1 LLAPAELILK
11 EKIMDSIRTWIGDHP
26 VVAFFVGAYAITWG
40 VWFPVLTG
48 IDRGWIAYDTTA
60 ILALVVGSFGP
71 PISAALVTYLTGGSL
86 TRWFS
91 QVLRWRVAPRW
102 WLAAFGLPVVLYAL
116 MAGVHLL
123 LGGQL
128 NWGEV
133 NPLASIP
140 LAYLNIFVW
149 GGGNEELGWRG
160 FALPY
165 LQERYSALVSSLV
178 IGVVWTVWHAPS
190 GIVERGVTGW
200 AVDLPVYAVIV
211 IGISIVATL
220 LYNNT
225 GGSVLLAM
233 VFHAGVNAGQGLYP
247 VEGMFTP
254 TGELARVIAWAI
266 LVGALLALFGWRSL
280 ARGEVAGAAQAG
292 ARSRPER
299 DESRRP
305 RPID

>member
-1 LLAPAELILK
+1 
-11 EKIMDSIRTWIGDHP
+11 MHSIRKRIEEHP
-26 VVAFFVGAYAITWG
+26 VLAFFVGAYAITWSI
-40 VWFPVLTG
+40 WFPVLTA
-48 IDRGWIAYDTTA
+48 IDRGWIAYNTTA
-60 ILALVVGSFGP
+60 IVALVVGSFGP
-71 PISAALVTYLTGGSL
+71 PLSAAVVTYLTGGSL
-86 TRWFS
+86 KGWFS

-102 WLAAFGLPVVLYAL
+102 WLAALGLPLVLYAL
-116 MAGVHLL
+116 VAGVHLL

-140 LAYLNIFVW
+140 LAYLNIFIW

-165 LQERYSALVSSLV
+165 LQERYSALASSLV
-178 IGVVWTVWHAPS
+178 IGVVWTVWHAPA
-190 GIVERGVTGW
+190 GIIERGVTGW

-220 LYNNT
+220 LYNST
-225 GGSVLLAM
+225 GGSVLLTM

-247 VEGMFTP
+247 VEEMFTP
-254 TGELARVIAWAI
+254 TGELARFVAWAV
-266 LVGALLALFGWRSL
+266 LVGVLLLAFGWRSL
-280 ARGEVAGAAQAG
+280 ARGDVAGAAQAG
-292 ARSRPER
+292 ARNLPDM

-305 RPID
+305 HPTD

>member
-1 LLAPAELILK
+1 MHSVRKRIE
-11 EKIMDSIRTWIGDHP
+11 EHP
-26 VVAFFVGAYAITWG
+26 VLAFSVGAYAITWG
-40 VWFPVLTG
+40 IWFPVLTA
-48 IDRGWIAYDTTA
+48 IDRGWMAYNTTA
-60 ILALVVGSFGP
+60 ILVLVAGSFGP
-71 PISAALVTYLTGGSL
+71 PVSAAIVTYLTGGSL
-86 TRWFS
+86 KGWFS

-102 WLAAFGLPVVLYAL
+102 WLAALGLPLVLYAL

-140 LAYLNIFVW
+140 LAYLNIFIW

-165 LQERYSALVSSLV
+165 LQERYSALASSLT
-178 IGVVWTVWHAPS
+178 IGVVWAVWHAPA
-190 GIVERGVTGW
+190 GIIERGVTGW
-200 AVDLPVYAVIV
+200 AVDLPIYAVIV

-225 GGSVLLAM
+225 GGSVLLTM

-254 TGELARVIAWAI
+254 TGELARFVAWAV
-266 LVGALLALFGWRSL
+266 LVGALLLVFGWRSL
-280 ARGEVAGAAQAG
+280 ARGDVSGAAQAG
-292 ARSRPER
+292 ARHRSDG
-299 DESRRP
+299 DEPRRP
-305 RPID
+305 HPTD

>member
-1 LLAPAELILK
+1 
-11 EKIMDSIRTWIGDHP
+11 MHSIRKRIEEHP
-26 VVAFFVGAYAITWG
+26 VLAFFVGAYAITWSI
-40 VWFPVLTG
+40 WFPVLTA
-48 IDRGWIAYDTTA
+48 IDRGWIAYNTTA
-60 ILALVVGSFGP
+60 IVALVVGSFGP
-71 PISAALVTYLTGGSL
+71 PLSAAVVTYLTGGSL
-86 TRWFS
+86 KGWFS

-102 WLAAFGLPVVLYAL
+102 WLAALGLPLVLYAL

-140 LAYLNIFVW
+140 LTYLNIFIW

-165 LQERYSALVSSLV
+165 LQERYSALASSLV
-178 IGVVWTVWHAPS
+178 IGVVWTVWHAPA
-190 GIVERGVTGW
+190 GIIERGVTGW

-220 LYNNT
+220 LYNST
-225 GGSVLLAM
+225 GGSVLLTM

-247 VEGMFTP
+247 VEEMFTP
-254 TGELARVIAWAI
+254 TGELARFVAWAV
-266 LVGALLALFGWRSL
+266 LVGVLLLAFGWRSL
-280 ARGEVAGAAQAG
+280 ARGDVAGAAQAG
-292 ARSRPER
+292 ARNLPDM

-305 RPID
+305 HPTD

>member
-1 LLAPAELILK
+1 MSSVRSVRK
-11 EKIMDSIRTWIGDHP
+11 RIGEHP
-26 VVAFFVGAYAITWG
+26 VLAFFIGAYAITWG
-40 VWFPVLTG
+40 IWFPVLTA

-60 ILALVVGSFGP
+60 ILVLVAGSFGP
-71 PISAALVTYLTGGSL
+71 PVSAAIVTYLTGGSL
-86 TRWFS
+86 KGWFS

-102 WLAAFGLPVVLYAL
+102 WLAALGLPLVLYAL

-123 LGGQL
+123 LGGEL

-140 LAYLNIFVW
+140 LAYLNIFIW

-178 IGVVWTVWHAPS
+178 IGVVWAVWHAPA
-190 GIVERGVTGW
+190 GIIERGVTGW
-200 AVDLPVYAVIV
+200 AVDLPIYAVIV
-211 IGISIVATL
+211 VGISIVATL
-220 LYNNT
+220 LYNST
-225 GGSVLLAM
+225 GGSVLLTM

-254 TGELARVIAWAI
+254 TGELARFVAWAV
-266 LVGALLALFGWRSL
+266 LVGAVLVAFGWRRL
-280 ARGEVAGAAQAG
+280 ARGDVTGAAQAG
-292 ARSRPER
+292 ARHLSDGDGSGRPHPT
-299 DESRRP
+299 D
-305 RPID
+305 